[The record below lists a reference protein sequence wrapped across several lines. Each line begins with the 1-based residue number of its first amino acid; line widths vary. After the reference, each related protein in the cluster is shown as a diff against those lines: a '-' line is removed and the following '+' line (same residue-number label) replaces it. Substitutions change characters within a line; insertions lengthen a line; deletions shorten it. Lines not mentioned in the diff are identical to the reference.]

1 MLRKKYDNGE
11 NAIVEGLNGKKGNIE
26 KRAVMAR
33 EEPSCDRSFVMVPE
47 ELRRL
52 YTNVKEEYIQKA
64 LEEFGKHKFGD
75 GESVIQAFGK
85 VLAAVIIDE
94 TIGKRG
100 GGE

>member
-1 MLRKKYDNGE
+1 MARKRQVVCGS
-11 NAIVEGLNGKKGNIE
+11 ANGKKVNNE

-33 EEPSCDRSFVMVPE
+33 EEPSCDRSFVTVPE

-52 YTNVKEEYIQKA
+52 YPNAKVEYIQKA
-64 LEEFGKHKFGD
+64 LEKFGKHKFGD
-75 GESVIQAFGK
+75 GESVIRAFGK

-100 GGE
+100 GRE

>member
-1 MLRKKYDNGE
+1 MTRKKQ
-11 NAIVEGLNGKKGNIE
+11 VNIE

-52 YTNVKEEYIQKA
+52 YPNVKEEYIERA
-64 LEEFGKHKFGD
+64 LEEFGEYTLGD
-75 GESVIQAFGK
+75 GESVIKAFGK

-94 TIGKRG
+94 MIGKRG
-100 GGE
+100 GTNERP

>member
-1 MLRKKYDNGE
+1 
-11 NAIVEGLNGKKGNIE
+11 
-26 KRAVMAR
+26 MAR
-33 EEPSCDRSFVMVPE
+33 EEPSCDRSFVMVLE

-52 YTNVKEEYIQKA
+52 YLNVKEEYIERA
-64 LEEFGKHKFGD
+64 LEDFGKYKFGD

-100 GGE
+100 GSE

>member
-1 MLRKKYDNGE
+1 MARKVRVVCGS
-11 NAIVEGLNGKKGNIE
+11 ANGKKVNIA

-33 EEPSCDRSFVMVPE
+33 EEPSRDRSFVMVPE

-52 YTNVKEEYIQKA
+52 YPNVKEDYIQKA
-64 LEEFGKHKFGD
+64 LEKFGKHKFGD

-100 GGE
+100 GANEYH

>member
-1 MLRKKYDNGE
+1 MVRKKQ
-11 NAIVEGLNGKKGNIE
+11 VNIE

-33 EEPSCDRSFVMVPE
+33 EEPGCDRSFVMVPE
-47 ELRRL
+47 ELKRL
-52 YTNVKEEYIQKA
+52 YPNVKEAFIERA
-64 LEEFGKHKFGD
+64 LEDFGKYKFDD

-100 GGE
+100 RGE

>member
-1 MLRKKYDNGE
+1 MARKKQVNT
-11 NAIVEGLNGKKGNIE
+11 E
-26 KRAVMAR
+26 KSAVMAR
-33 EEPSCDRSFVMVPE
+33 EEPSYDRSFVMVPE

-52 YTNVKEEYIQKA
+52 YPNAKVEYIQKA
-64 LEEFGKHKFGD
+64 LEKFGKHKFGD

>member
-1 MLRKKYDNGE
+1 MARKVRVVCDS
-11 NAIVEGLNGKKGNIE
+11 ANGKKVNIE

-52 YTNVKEEYIQKA
+52 YPNAKVEYIQKA
-64 LEEFGKHKFGD
+64 LEEFDKYKLDD

-100 GGE
+100 GSNEHH

>member
-1 MLRKKYDNGE
+1 MARKKQ
-11 NAIVEGLNGKKGNIE
+11 VNIE

-52 YTNVKEEYIQKA
+52 YPNVKEEYIARA
-64 LEEFGKHKFGD
+64 LEDFGKYGLND
-75 GESVIQAFGK
+75 GESVIRAFGK

>member
-1 MLRKKYDNGE
+1 MVRKKQVNSENG
-11 NAIVEGLNGKKGNIE
+11 
-26 KRAVMAR
+26 AVMAR

-47 ELRRL
+47 ELKRL
-52 YTNVKEEYIQKA
+52 YPNVKEEFIERA
-64 LEEFGKHKFGD
+64 LEDFGKYIFDD

-100 GGE
+100 GANERT

>member
-1 MLRKKYDNGE
+1 MARKRQVVCGS
-11 NAIVEGLNGKKGNIE
+11 ANGKKVNIE

-52 YTNVKEEYIQKA
+52 YPNVKEEYIERA
-64 LEEFGKHKFGD
+64 LEDFGKYKFND

>member
-1 MLRKKYDNGE
+1 MTRKKQ
-11 NAIVEGLNGKKGNIE
+11 VNIE
-26 KRAVMAR
+26 KRAVMTR

-47 ELRRL
+47 ELKRL
-52 YTNVKEEYIQKA
+52 YPNVKEEYIERA

-100 GGE
+100 STNERT